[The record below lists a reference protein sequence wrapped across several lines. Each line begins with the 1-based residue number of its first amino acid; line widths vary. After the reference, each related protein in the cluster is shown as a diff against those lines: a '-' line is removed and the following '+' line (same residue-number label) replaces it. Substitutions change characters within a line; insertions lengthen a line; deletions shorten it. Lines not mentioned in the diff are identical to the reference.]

1 MALAGFD
8 PAAAA
13 DRLEHND
20 GGSLFHKTYRHL
32 YEGEKRANANRLAAL
47 VRKELDENG
56 TEDGEEA
63 REGLNHADSEDGRY
77 WHRTWLQNGHLKYI
91 GCAPG
96 WAPVDHARTRPGQL
110 GVNRPYPSS
119 PIQLRAVGQALVRS
133 PLRSPLVTP
142 PVTKREPTDRQRF
155 PKPCAAVRSGPG
167 ASDGKYLTRG
177 RASMGTPPRSV
188 IPQKEG
194 RRDDRAENV
203 RVRRAPQPPARH
215 GLRNVW
221 FRPQQRHSLSGVV
234 SRAWCAG
241 VTSCRDT
248 ACAVGR
254 SFLSPG
260 SRSTSCFPVLCPC
273 SAPGRRSFIS
283 SGVGRCLLSSPRVPA
298 LPLCGSS
305 IGSRFERRAGS

>member
-167 ASDGKYLTRG
+167 ALATGLSGAGSWHLLPVGLAVSATLRLQAVYQDGL
-177 RASMGTPPRSV
+177 PRS
-188 IPQKEG
+188 G
-194 RRDDRAENV
+194 RGCTRLA
-203 RVRRAPQPPARH
+203 
-215 GLRNVW
+215 
-221 FRPQQRHSLSGVV
+221 
-234 SRAWCAG
+234 
-241 VTSCRDT
+241 
-248 ACAVGR
+248 AVNA
-254 SFLSPG
+254 
-260 SRSTSCFPVLCPC
+260 RST
-273 SAPGRRSFIS
+273 ATRKRRRWMRWRTI
-283 SGVGRCLLSSPRVPA
+283 
-298 LPLCGSS
+298 
-305 IGSRFERRAGS
+305 RRKDS